1 MDSIPTD
8 PPCLP
13 ERVSVVGRG
22 RLGGTLARALTKS
35 GIEVS
40 GPTGRHEPVAQAD
53 CVLLCVPDAEI
64 AAAASLAAAAAPLIG
79 HCSGATPLA
88 ALAPAEAFGLHPLQ
102 TFAGHDAPERLHG
115 VGCAVAGS
123 TPRALATAHAL
134 AAAVGMNPFEITDA
148 DRATYHAAASMASN
162 FLITI
167 EAAAERLATEAG
179 LDHDHARELL
189 APLVRSTVTNWQAVG
204 PQRAL
209 TGPVVRGDEATVA
222 AQRDA
227 VAQRAP
233 ELLDLFDVLVG
244 HTRALAQGV
253 PA

>member
-1 MDSIPTD
+1 
-8 PPCLP
+8 
-13 ERVSVVGRG
+13 
-22 RLGGTLARALTKS
+22 
-35 GIEVS
+35 
-40 GPTGRHEPVAQAD
+40 
-53 CVLLCVPDAEI
+53 
-64 AAAASLAAAAAPLIG
+64 
-79 HCSGATPLA
+79 
-88 ALAPAEAFGLHPLQ
+88 
-102 TFAGHDAPERLHG
+102 
-115 VGCAVAGS
+115 
-123 TPRALATAHAL
+123 
-134 AAAVGMNPFEITDA
+134 MNPFEITDA

-179 LDHDHARELL
+179 LEHDHARELL
-189 APLVRSTVTNWQAVG
+189 APLVRSTVANWQTVG

>member
-22 RLGGTLARALTKS
+22 RLGGTLARALRKS

-102 TFAGHDAPERLHG
+102 TFAGHDAPD
-115 VGCAVAGS
+115 ASTGS
-123 TPRALATAHAL
+123 AAQWPDRRRARSRRPTPWPR
-134 AAAVGMNPFEITDA
+134 
-148 DRATYHAAASMASN
+148 
-162 FLITI
+162 
-167 EAAAERLATEAG
+167 RLA
-179 LDHDHARELL
+179 
-189 APLVRSTVTNWQAVG
+189 
-204 PQRAL
+204 
-209 TGPVVRGDEATVA
+209 
-222 AQRDA
+222 
-227 VAQRAP
+227 
-233 ELLDLFDVLVG
+233 
-244 HTRALAQGV
+244 
-253 PA
+253 